1 MDILHISQ
9 STENRNLSMNLKFV
23 TTYLKFYTKRS
34 VHFMNHVNV
43 KCEIGTPPFFFTGNE
58 EENTPP

>member
-9 STENRNLSMNLKFV
+9 STENRNPSMNSKFA

-34 VHFMNHVNV
+34 VHFHKPYKCKTGTNV
-43 KCEIGTPPFFFTGNE
+43 FTAKKE
-58 EENTPP
+58 